1 MSKSKSKSESGDTMF
16 QTMYR
21 SKRILTSVIS
31 PVLIYAAGISQD
43 LARDRGGMTLPGDST
58 SSRLIKPMAFTS
70 SNLPIVVITTEN
82 GRSIPDSPKIKADM
96 GIICNG
102 EGTRNNLSDP
112 FNHFNGQI
120 GIEMRGNVTQS
131 FPKKPYL
138 FETRDAAGNN
148 LNVSLL
154 GMPAENDWVLLA
166 AYIDKTL
173 LRDPL
178 AYRMSRLT
186 GRWAPRTV
194 YCELVLN
201 GKYQGLYVLAEKLKR
216 DRNRV
221 DIAEMDS
228 SDVSGEAVTG
238 GYIYEVSQAGPEFG
252 ERRRFIYPAGDV
264 IRPEQAAYIR
274 NYDDGLRDVM
284 NRNDSADPNTGY
296 PAWIDIDSFIDEIL
310 VQEACKN
317 SDAYGWSSHFF
328 KNRSEKLC
336 AGPVWDFD
344 QSLSNSTF
352 NDGPNYSEWIIEK
365 SEKDGWLRENYP
377 PFWIKLFREPDFKTK
392 LVRRWQALRQGPF
405 HTDSLLQFI
414 DQTAATLDE
423 AQERNFQKWPILG
436 VEIWRSTAGWEA
448 RDTYQ
453 KEVDYLK
460 NFLVRRLNWMD
471 SQLRGSSPSVNGLV
485 AYYTFEEG
493 GGSVVK
499 DRSGNGLDGVIV
511 GGADRGDGI
520 RGGGMVFNGVDS
532 YVNLGADPLFDIEQ
546 GITLAAWVA
555 PLDVANGQDNEWIDK
570 GDHSWA
576 LKEKGDGN
584 FEFFIYDGNWFNP
597 WFMMDGSY
605 NGAWNHFAGTYDGM
619 KLRMYVNG
627 DLVQSF
633 EHEGTIDVTPAE
645 VHLGHNS
652 EVVDRF
658 FEGRLDEVLIYNKA
672 LTDEDIKSIVE
683 FRLPPSGTVEKESA
697 VVKGFSLRQNYPNP
711 FNSSATISYSVEKP
725 GRVVVRVYDLL
736 GREVG
741 VPVNEKRTAGVHSVV
756 FDAAGL
762 PSGVYFYRMQ
772 VDDGFS
778 EMKKMLLM
786 R

>member
-1 MSKSKSKSESGDTMF
+1 ML
-16 QTMYR
+16 QTMNR
-21 SKRILTSVIS
+21 FKRILPFLIF
-31 PVLIYAAGISQD
+31 PVLICGAGRSQGLIWDQGGID
-43 LARDRGGMTLPGDST
+43 LSADST
-58 SSRLIKPMAFTS
+58 PSQLRKPTAFTS
-70 SNLPIVVITTEN
+70 SNLPIIVITTEN

-96 GIICNG
+96 GIIYKG

-120 GIEMRGNVTQS
+120 GIEMRGNATQS

-138 FETRDAAGNN
+138 FETRDASGKN

-154 GMPAENDWVLLA
+154 GMPEENDWALLA
-166 AYIDKTL
+166 SYIDKTL

-178 AYRMSRLT
+178 AYRMSRMM

-201 GKYQGLYVLAEKLKR
+201 GQYQGLYILTEKLKR
-216 DRNRV
+216 DKNRV
-221 DIAEMDS
+221 DIAKMDS
-228 SDVSGEAVTG
+228 TDISGEAVTG
-238 GYIYEVSQAGPEFG
+238 GYIYEISQSGPEFG
-252 ERRRFIYPAGDV
+252 KRRRFIYPGGDV
-264 IRPEQAAYIR
+264 IRPEQAAYLR
-274 NYDDGLRDVM
+274 NYDEGY
-284 NRNDSADPNTGY
+284 RNLMTQSTYADPNAGY
-296 PAWIDIDSFIDEIL
+296 SAWIDVDSFIDEIL

-328 KNRSEKLC
+328 KNRSEKLQ

-352 NDGPNYSEWIIEK
+352 NDGPNFSEWIIEK
-365 SEKDGWLRENYP
+365 SEKDGWLQQNYP
-377 PFWIKLFREPDFKTK
+377 PFWIKLFREPDFKGKLTK
-392 LVRRWQALRQGPF
+392 RWQALRQGPF

-414 DQTAATLDE
+414 DQTTATLNE

-436 VEIWRSTAGWEA
+436 VEIWRSTPGWGE
-448 RDTYQ
+448 RNTYQ

-460 NFLVRRLNWMD
+460 DFLANRLNWMD
-471 SQLRGSSPSVNGLV
+471 NQLRGPSTPVNGLV

-493 GGSVVK
+493 RGSVVK
-499 DRSGNGLDGVIV
+499 DQSGNGLDGVIV
-511 GGADRGDGI
+511 GGAEWMEGI
-520 RGGGMVFNGVDS
+520 RGGGMYFNGVDS
-532 YVNLGADPLFDIEQ
+532 YVNLGNNPAFDIVN

-570 GDHSWA
+570 GDHAWA

-584 FEFFIYDGNWFNP
+584 FEFFIYDGNWFYP

-605 NGAWNHFAGTYDGM
+605 NGAWNHFAGTFDGM
-619 KLRMYVNG
+619 MLKMYVNG
-627 DLVQSF
+627 DSVQSM
-633 EHEGTIDVTPAE
+633 EHEGLIDISTYE

-658 FEGRLDEVLIYNKA
+658 FEGQLDEVMIYNKA
-672 LTDEDIKSIVE
+672 LTNEEIKSIYE
-683 FRLPPSGTVEKESA
+683 FRQLPSGAEEKKP
-697 VVKGFSLRQNYPNP
+697 VGVKGYALRQNYPNP
-711 FNSSATISYSVEKP
+711 FNPSTTITYSVETP
-725 GRVVVRVYDLL
+725 GVVSIRVYDLL

-741 VPVNEKRTAGVHSVV
+741 MPVNEKRPEGVHSVV
-756 FDAAGL
+756 FNAGGL

-772 VDDGFS
+772 ANDRFS
-778 EMKKMLLM
+778 DMKKMLLM